1 MQQELIDKLRGLTAQ
16 DLRLWTD
23 SRYIDRGRS
32 YLSRVGEPRWSDG
45 SLVARVRGTQTYT
58 TELFLDS
65 HGELEA
71 ECSCPV
77 GGRCKHAVALALY
90 AAQLSRT
97 GMEFAGETDKKR
109 EGETPPP
116 RDTPFRDGSSEKG
129 VLFWFVAVP
138 GVKAVS
144 GLRDLTRIP
153 CQSQREGNE
162 QIAALCYNMRVH
174 LKV

>member
-23 SRYIDRGRS
+23 SRYIARGRS

-45 SLVARVRGTQTYT
+45 SLVARVRGTQTYM
-58 TELFLDS
+58 TELFLDA

-97 GMEFAGETDKKR
+97 GMEFAGGAEKKC
-109 EGETPPP
+109 EGENPPP
-116 RDTPFRDGSSEKG
+116 RNAPFRCGASEKG
-129 VLFWFVAVP
+129 VLFWFVAIP